1 MSETSHN
8 PNYQYDKNKKSIYQ
22 CYCCLFF
29 FTTPKF
35 NFDIVKFWPTLIWTI
50 NQSNLQKTPKKN
62 HFGYGTPIIR
72 ANLLCLNRLLKSEE
86 GIKTKIRDKKHISPF
101 LDQSTIFHARTR
113 TVKTSGNNTNFF
125 TSLLIHLIPLT
136 KSKIISVKQSESP

>member
-8 PNYQYDKNKKSIYQ
+8 PNLLHILYQYDKNKKSIYQ

-62 HFGYGTPIIR
+62 HFGYGTQIIR
-72 ANLLCLNRLLKSEE
+72 ATLLCLNRLLKSEE
-86 GIKTKIRDKKHISPF
+86 GIKTIKETRNMFHHSLISQPF
-101 LDQSTIFHARTR
+101 SMPGLEQLKQVEITQI
-113 TVKTSGNNTNFF
+113 
-125 TSLLIHLIPLT
+125 SLLRYWFI
-136 KSKIISVKQSESP
+136 